1 VFIPLGGRPRNQHLS
16 RLVVSTSTMTLRRKE
31 NVETL
36 PATSQKQKA
45 QQQSPLATPLGG
57 VISEPDT
64 D

>member
-1 VFIPLGGRPRNQHLS
+1 LTAFEVARQRYG
-16 RLVVSTSTMTLRRKE
+16 RKE

-45 QQQSPLATPLGG
+45 LQQSPVTTSLGD
-57 VISEPDT
+57 VVYEPDT

>member
-1 VFIPLGGRPRNQHLS
+1 LTAFEVARQRYG
-16 RLVVSTSTMTLRRKE
+16 RKE

-45 QQQSPLATPLGG
+45 QQQSLVTTPLGG
-57 VISEPDT
+57 VVYEPDT